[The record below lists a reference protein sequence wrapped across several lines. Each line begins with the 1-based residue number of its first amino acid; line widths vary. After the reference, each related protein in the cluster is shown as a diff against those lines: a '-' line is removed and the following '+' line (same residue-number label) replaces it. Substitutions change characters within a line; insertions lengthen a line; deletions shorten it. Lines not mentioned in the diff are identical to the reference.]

1 VKRPAIARASEGS
14 FESIYRRHA
23 ADIYRYVLALLA
35 SPADAEEVTQTTFL
49 NAYRAIDRGEHPRKP
64 SAWLHTIALN
74 LCRQRFRQAARRPT
88 EVPLSGNEVAELIP
102 DDESPTLQDLTR
114 ALGHLPFN
122 QRAAL
127 VMREFEGRSPG
138 QIADSLELSV
148 SAVETLLFRARRSL
162 REQLEGRLTC
172 QQAERAISLQLDGLL
187 PRNERGPLRAHLRE
201 CEECARLARRLRA
214 QRGAMKSLSL
224 LPLPSSLAAASPAGT
239 VAGAGLGAPI
249 AGSVVAKVAAGAL
262 AAAVVGAGSYAVV
275 LHHPHGAIE
284 KHHARASGR
293 AAASSRAARAAA
305 AVTPVTRSRTD
316 QPQRRTYGH
325 PARDHEAELRGGRPH
340 GTSAGSTLASSPTQ
354 PGAHGSTVLQPA
366 TRPGRRALG
375 TPKAAKATEPGLMP
389 RKARTPKIHAPRA
402 STPKTKVPNATN
414 PKRRAPKTKVPKTK
428 VPKSKAPK
436 EGAPEASPNK
446 PEVQGTKQGK
456 PSKPV

>member
-35 SPADAEEVTQTTFL
+35 SPADAEEVTQATFL

-88 EVPLSGNEVAELIP
+88 EVPLSGHEVAELIP
-102 DDESPTLQDLTR
+102 DDESPTLEDLTR

-187 PRNERGPLRAHLRE
+187 PRNERGSLRAHLRE
-201 CEECARLARRLRA
+201 CDECARLARRLRA
-214 QRGAMKSLSL
+214 QRGTMKSLSL

-262 AAAVVGAGSYAVV
+262 AAAVVAAGGYEVV
-275 LHHPHGAIE
+275 QHHPHGATQ
-284 KHHARASGR
+284 KHQVRAAGRSEAPSSTGR
-293 AAASSRAARAAA
+293 AAAAT
-305 AVTPVTRSRTD
+305 TPVLRSPAD
-316 QPQRRTYGH
+316 QTQRRTQRH
-325 PARDHEAELRGGRPH
+325 PPRDHEAERRGVRPR
-340 GTSAGSTLASSPTQ
+340 GTSAGSSLASPATQ
-354 PGAHGSTVLQPA
+354 PRALDTTVFRSA
-366 TRPGRRALG
+366 TRPGHRALG
-375 TPKAAKATEPGLMP
+375 AAKTAKAREPRPMP
-389 RKARTPKIHAPRA
+389 QKARTPKIHMPRA
-402 STPKTKVPNATN
+402 STPKTEIPKASN
-414 PKRRAPKTKVPKTK
+414 PRRKVPKTG

-436 EGAPEASPNK
+436 EAAPKGNPSKPEA
-446 PEVQGTKQGK
+446 QGTKQGK
-456 PSKPV
+456 PSRPV

>member
-1 VKRPAIARASEGS
+1 VKRPGTARASEGS

-88 EVPLSGNEVAELIP
+88 EVPLSGHEMAELIP
-102 DDESPTLQDLTR
+102 DDESPTLEDLTR

-138 QIADSLELSV
+138 QIAESLELSV

-162 REQLEGRLTC
+162 REQLEGQLTC

-187 PRNERGPLRAHLRE
+187 PRNERGSLRAHLRE
-201 CEECARLARRLRA
+201 CDECARLARRLRG

-239 VAGAGLGAPI
+239 LGGAGLGAPI

-262 AAAVVGAGSYAVV
+262 AAAVVAGGGYAVA
-275 LHHPHGAIE
+275 LHHSHGATH
-284 KHHARASGR
+284 KHHARAAGR
-293 AAASSRAARAAA
+293 SEASSARARAAA
-305 AVTPVTRSRTD
+305 AAIRVSRSPADQTRKGM
-316 QPQRRTYGH
+316 QRH
-325 PARDHEAELRGGRPH
+325 PARDHEAKLAGGRPR
-340 GTSAGSTLASSPTQ
+340 GTSAGSALASPPTQ
-354 PGAHGSTVLQPA
+354 PRALGLTVLQHA
-366 TRPGRRALG
+366 TRPGPRALG
-375 TPKAAKATEPGLMP
+375 AAKAAKAAQPRLMP
-389 RKARTPKIHAPRA
+389 KKARTTKIHTTRA
-402 STPKTKVPNATN
+402 SSPKS
-414 PKRRAPKTKVPKTK
+414 KVPKTSNPRRKVSRTK
-428 VPKSKAPK
+428 VPKSKAPR
-436 EGAPEASPNK
+436 EGAPKASPNK
-446 PEVQGTKQGK
+446 PEAQGTKQGK
-456 PSKPV
+456 PSKPA